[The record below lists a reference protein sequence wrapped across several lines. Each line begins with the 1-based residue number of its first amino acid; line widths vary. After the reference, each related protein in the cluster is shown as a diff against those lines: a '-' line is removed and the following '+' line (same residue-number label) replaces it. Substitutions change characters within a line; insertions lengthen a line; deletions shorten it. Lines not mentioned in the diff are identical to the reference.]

1 MVERDEIPRSLK
13 MEKITKTSVTISV
26 MRANALL
33 PMADVVDL
41 ILEAQWAAGFLSVT
55 KPLCAGAYRWAVR
68 TGAAEGFVPATVKT
82 AKSFKATKPKAT
94 KAAKAPKATKVAKVT
109 KPVADQPLGTDE
121 IREANLARIKAVHAR
136 MKGEGRFD
144 FVDQEVRPEEA
155 PVMDN
160 FDDVDSF
167 ASPAFLTR
175 DEVDYLV

>member
-1 MVERDEIPRSLK
+1 
-13 MEKITKTSVTISV
+13 MEKITKTSVTLSV

-41 ILEAQWAAGFLSVT
+41 ILEAQHAAGFFSVT
-55 KPLCAGAYRWAVR
+55 KPLCVGAYRWAVR
-68 TGAAEGFVPATVKT
+68 TGAAEGFVPKT
-82 AKSFKATKPKAT
+82 TKVAKATKVKATKTKKEAVANVT
-94 KAAKAPKATKVAKVT
+94 KAAKVA
-109 KPVADQPLGTDE
+109 KPVAGQPLGTDE
-121 IREANLARIKAVHAR
+121 IRAANLARIKEVHQR
-136 MKGEGRFD
+136 MKAEGRFD
-144 FVDQEVRPEEA
+144 FVDEEVRPEEA

>member
-1 MVERDEIPRSLK
+1 
-13 MEKITKTSVTISV
+13 MEKITKTSVTLSV

-41 ILEAQWAAGFLSVT
+41 ILEAQHAAGFFSVT
-55 KPLCAGAYRWAVR
+55 KPLCVGAYRWAVR
-68 TGAAEGFVPATVKT
+68 TGAAEGFVP
-82 AKSFKATKPKAT
+82 
-94 KAAKAPKATKVAKVT
+94 KATKVAKAPKVT

-136 MKGEGRFD
+136 MKGEGHFQTEEVLP
-144 FVDQEVRPEEA
+144 VDA
-155 PVMDN
+155 PIVDA
-160 FDDVDSF
+160 DDLDSF

>member
-1 MVERDEIPRSLK
+1 
-13 MEKITKTSVTISV
+13 

-33 PMADVVDL
+33 PMAEVVDL
-41 ILEAQWAAGFLSVT
+41 ILEAQHAAGFFSVT

-82 AKSFKATKPKAT
+82 AKSFKAPKPKAAKTAKAPKAT
-94 KAAKAPKATKVAKVT
+94 KAAKVAKVT

-167 ASPAFLTR
+167 VSPAFLTR

>member
-1 MVERDEIPRSLK
+1 
-13 MEKITKTSVTISV
+13 MEKITKTSVTLSV

-41 ILEAQWAAGFLSVT
+41 ILEAQHAAGFFSVT
-55 KPLCAGAYRWAVR
+55 KPLCVGAYRWAVR

-94 KAAKAPKATKVAKVT
+94 KTAKTAKAPKVT
-109 KPVADQPLGTDE
+109 KPVADQPLGDDA
-121 IREANLARIKAVHAR
+121 IRAANLARIKAVHAR
-136 MKGEGRFD
+136 MKGEGHFQTEEVLP
-144 FVDQEVRPEEA
+144 VDA
-155 PVMDN
+155 PIVDA
-160 FDDVDSF
+160 DDLDSF

>member
-1 MVERDEIPRSLK
+1 
-13 MEKITKTSVTISV
+13 
-26 MRANALL
+26 
-33 PMADVVDL
+33 
-41 ILEAQWAAGFLSVT
+41 
-55 KPLCAGAYRWAVR
+55 VR
-68 TGAAEGFVPATVKT
+68 TGAAIGIVP
-82 AKSFKATKPKAT
+82 KATKAP
-94 KAAKAPKATKVAKVT
+94 KAAKAPKATKTKAPKATKAPKVA
-109 KPVADQPLGTDE
+109 KPVADQPLGDDA
-121 IREANLARIKAVHAR
+121 IRAANLARIKAVHER

>member
-1 MVERDEIPRSLK
+1 
-13 MEKITKTSVTISV
+13 MEKITKTSVTLSV

-41 ILEAQWAAGFLSVT
+41 ILEAQHAAGFFSVT
-55 KPLCAGAYRWAVR
+55 KPLCVGAYRWAVR
-68 TGAAEGFVPATVKT
+68 TGAAEGFVP
-82 AKSFKATKPKAT
+82 KATKV
-94 KAAKAPKATKVAKVT
+94 AKAPKATKTKVAKTKATKAPKVT
-109 KPVADQPLGTDE
+109 KAPVVAKPVADKPLGTDE

>member
-1 MVERDEIPRSLK
+1 
-13 MEKITKTSVTISV
+13 MEKITKTSVTLSV

-41 ILEAQWAAGFLSVT
+41 ILEAQWAAGFFSVT
-55 KPLCAGAYRWAVR
+55 KPLCVGAYRWAVR
-68 TGAAEGFVPATVKT
+68 TGAAEGFVPKAPKA
-82 AKSFKATKPKAT
+82 AKAWPKAT
-94 KAAKAPKATKVAKVT
+94 KTKVAKTKAPKVT
-109 KPVADQPLGTDE
+109 KATVVAKPVADQPLGDE
-121 IREANLARIKAVHAR
+121 TIRAANLARIKAVHAR

-144 FVDQEVRPEEA
+144 FVDEEVRPTEA

>member
-1 MVERDEIPRSLK
+1 

-41 ILEAQWAAGFLSVT
+41 ILEAQHAAGFFSVT
-55 KPLCAGAYRWAVR
+55 KPLCVGAYRWAVR
-68 TGAAEGFVPATVKT
+68 TGAAEGFVP
-82 AKSFKATKPKAT
+82 KAT
-94 KAAKAPKATKVAKVT
+94 KAPKATKTKVAKTKATKTKAPKVT

>member
-1 MVERDEIPRSLK
+1 
-13 MEKITKTSVTISV
+13 MEKITKTSVTLSV

-41 ILEAQWAAGFLSVT
+41 ILEAQHAAGFFSVT
-55 KPLCAGAYRWAVR
+55 KPLCVGAYRWAVR
-68 TGAAEGFVPATVKT
+68 TGAAEGFVP
-82 AKSFKATKPKAT
+82 
-94 KAAKAPKATKVAKVT
+94 KATKVAKTKTKTKAPKVT

-144 FVDQEVRPEEA
+144 FVDEEVRPTEA

>member
-1 MVERDEIPRSLK
+1 
-13 MEKITKTSVTISV
+13 

-41 ILEAQWAAGFLSVT
+41 ILEAQHAAGFFSVT
-55 KPLCAGAYRWAVR
+55 KPLCVGAYRWAVR
-68 TGAAEGFVPATVKT
+68 TGAAEGFVP
-82 AKSFKATKPKAT
+82 KATKVAKTKVAKAPKATKTKATKT
-94 KAAKAPKATKVAKVT
+94 KAAKAPKVT
-109 KPVADQPLGTDE
+109 KAVADQPLGTDE

-144 FVDQEVRPEEA
+144 FVDEEVRPTEA